1 MLLVAYINILI
12 SVSQIT
18 LSLGYFEVRGCSACE
33 IIQIHNRSC
42 TLNALAFQ
50 CMLFLKH
57 LK

>member
-18 LSLGYFEVRGCSACE
+18 LSLGYFEVRACA